1 MDAIKVNNVRE
12 LLVRKPF
19 FELTPIGYMKHSNV
33 SDVVPD
39 TYDGTMPED
48 TMYWRIKTQADFLRE
63 YYPSSHRIMDE
74 KEYPDIWKQNPEN
87 GKWYQ
92 QKIQRTA
99 FAFQQLIHAKHQLHI
114 TGNDI
119 QFELADG
126 DDYDDEKSVEENQK
140 TLNLFKKGWLMRD
153 MEIRFFE
160 AVGAYLKVA
169 ECAIVGFFDENKKF
183 GTRTLS
189 YDRGDILYP
198 HFDSLTGNLLCFARK
213 YYDYDDEGNQKTEY
227 VEAWDKQK
235 FYRFKKAVK
244 NGKVKEVVT
253 KIAKI
258 FGIDDYTLVDE
269 KYHGFQF
276 VPVAYAR
283 NDKGPCWSMVQRN
296 IEDFEEAFSYLCE
309 NNKAYAFP
317 ILSLTGDGDDITIT
331 GDDITGA
338 AKTIMIT
345 DPNGKAQFL
354 NGTDASD
361 AFATQL
367 NKSYDLIYELSFT
380 VKPPELKSGD
390 LPGVAI
396 KLLYSPALEVAM
408 NDSQELQPFL
418 DQLLRICKFGI
429 GTDENCV
436 ATMVGLPINAWI
448 NPYVHS
454 NKTEVITN
462 IATAVQNGFLSKQ
475 TASERCPDFPKTA
488 EYERIM
494 REKKEED
501 QQDLLIELQKQDN
514 QTENA
519 IEEERAT
526 AGIQGGKGTIRTGR
540 GKGRPRT
547 VDTDHWGN
555 RKDGSEQN
563 GDDWNNKH

>member
-126 DDYDDEKSVEENQK
+126 DEYDNEKSVEENQK

-189 YDRGDILYP
+189 YDRGDILFP

-244 NGKVKEVVT
+244 QGKVKEVVT

-258 FGIDDYTLVDE
+258 FGIDNYTLVEE

-296 IEDFEEAFSYLCE
+296 IEDYEEAFSYLCE

-331 GDDITGA
+331 GDDITGS

-563 GDDWNNKH
+563 WDDWNNKH

>member
-48 TMYWRIKTQADFLRE
+48 TMYWRIKTQDDFLRE

-183 GTRTLS
+183 GTRTMS

-213 YYDYDDEGNQKTEY
+213 YYDYDDDGNQKTEY

-244 NGKVKEVVT
+244 QGKVKEVVT

-258 FGIDDYTLVDE
+258 FGIDNYTLVEE

-296 IEDFEEAFSYLCE
+296 IEDYEEAFSYLCE

-331 GDDITGA
+331 GDDITGS

-563 GDDWNNKH
+563 WDDWNNKH

>member
-235 FYRFKKAVK
+235 FYRFKKSVK
-244 NGKVKEVVT
+244 QGKVKEVVT

-258 FGIDDYTLVDE
+258 FGIDDYTLVEE

-296 IEDFEEAFSYLCE
+296 IEDYEEAFSYLCE

-519 IEEERAT
+519 IEEEKAT
-526 AGIQGGKGTIRTGR
+526 AGIQGRKGTVRTGR

-563 GDDWNNKH
+563 WDDWNNKH

>member
-563 GDDWNNKH
+563 WDDWNNKH

>member
-244 NGKVKEVVT
+244 QGKVKEVVT

-258 FGIDDYTLVDE
+258 FGIDNYTLVEE

-296 IEDFEEAFSYLCE
+296 IEDYEEAFSYLCE

-519 IEEERAT
+519 IEEEKAT

-563 GDDWNNKH
+563 WDDWNNKH

>member
-48 TMYWRIKTQADFLRE
+48 NMYWRIKTQADFLRE

-183 GTRTLS
+183 CTRTLS

-198 HFDSLTGNLLCFARK
+198 HFDSLTGNTLCFARK

-235 FYRFKKAVK
+235 FYRFKKSVK
-244 NGKVKEVVT
+244 HGKVKEVVT

-258 FGIDDYTLVDE
+258 FGIDDYTLVEE

-296 IEDFEEAFSYLCE
+296 IEDYEEAFSYLCE

-331 GDDITGA
+331 GDDITGS

-526 AGIQGGKGTIRTGR
+526 AGIHGGKGTVRTGR

-563 GDDWNNKH
+563 WDDWNSKH

>member
-198 HFDSLTGNLLCFARK
+198 HFDSLTGNPLCFARK

-244 NGKVKEVVT
+244 HGKVKEVVT

-258 FGIDDYTLVDE
+258 FGIDDYTLVEE

-331 GDDITGA
+331 GDDITGS

-563 GDDWNNKH
+563 WDDWNSKH

>member
-1 MDAIKVNNVRE
+1 
-12 LLVRKPF
+12 
-19 FELTPIGYMKHSNV
+19 
-33 SDVVPD
+33 
-39 TYDGTMPED
+39 
-48 TMYWRIKTQADFLRE
+48 MYWRKKTQADFLRE

-99 FAFQQLIHAKHQLHI
+99 FAFQQLIHSKHELHL

-153 MEIRFFE
+153 MEVRFFE

-198 HFDSLTGNLLCFARK
+198 HFDSLTGDMLCFARK

-244 NGKVKEVVT
+244 QGKVKEVVT

-258 FGIDDYTLVDE
+258 FGIDNYTLVEE

-296 IEDFEEAFSYLCE
+296 IEDYEEAFSYLCE

-354 NGTDASD
+354 NGTDASE

-418 DQLLRICKFGI
+418 DQLLRICQFGI

-501 QQDLLIELQKQDN
+501 QQDLLMDLERADN
-514 QTENA
+514 ETQNA
-519 IEEERAT
+519 IEEEKAT
-526 AGIQGGKGTIRTGR
+526 ANIQGGGSGNVRTGR

-547 VDTDHWGN
+547 VDTDRWGN
-555 RKDGSEQN
+555 RKDGSEKN
-563 GDDWNNKH
+563 WDDWNNKH

>member
-258 FGIDDYTLVDE
+258 FGIDDYTLVEE

-563 GDDWNNKH
+563 WDDWNNKH

>member
-39 TYDGTMPED
+39 TYDGTMPDD

-140 TLNLFKKGWLMRD
+140 TLNMFKKGWLMRD

-198 HFDSLTGNLLCFARK
+198 HFDSLTGNLMCFARK

-235 FYRFKKAVK
+235 FYRFKKDVK
-244 NGKVKEVVT
+244 QGKVKEVVT

-258 FGIDDYTLVDE
+258 FGIDNYTLVEE

-296 IEDFEEAFSYLCE
+296 IEDYEEAFSYLCE

-331 GDDITGA
+331 GDDITGS

-526 AGIQGGKGTIRTGR
+526 AGIQGGKGTVRTGR

-563 GDDWNNKH
+563 WDDWNNKH

>member
-183 GTRTLS
+183 CTRTLS

-235 FYRFKKAVK
+235 FYRFKKDVK
-244 NGKVKEVVT
+244 QGKVKEVVT

-258 FGIDDYTLVDE
+258 FGIDNYTLVEE

-296 IEDFEEAFSYLCE
+296 IEDYEEAFSYLCE

-331 GDDITGA
+331 GDDITGS

-526 AGIQGGKGTIRTGR
+526 AGIQGGKGTVRTGR

-563 GDDWNNKH
+563 WDDWNNKH

>member
-183 GTRTLS
+183 CTRTLS

-244 NGKVKEVVT
+244 QGKVKEVVT

-258 FGIDDYTLVDE
+258 FGIDDYTLVEE

-418 DQLLRICKFGI
+418 DKLLRICKFGI

-563 GDDWNNKH
+563 WDDWNNKH

>member
-48 TMYWRIKTQADFLRE
+48 TMYWRIKTQDDFLRE

-183 GTRTLS
+183 GTRTMS

-213 YYDYDDEGNQKTEY
+213 YYDYDDDGNQKTEY

-244 NGKVKEVVT
+244 QGKVKEVVT
-253 KIAKI
+253 KIANI
-258 FGIDDYTLVDE
+258 FGIDNYTLVEE

-296 IEDFEEAFSYLCE
+296 IEDYEEAFSYLCE

-331 GDDITGA
+331 GDDITGS

-563 GDDWNNKH
+563 WDDWNNKH

>member
-296 IEDFEEAFSYLCE
+296 IEDYEEAFSYLCE

-563 GDDWNNKH
+563 WDDWNNKH

>member
-1 MDAIKVNNVRE
+1 MDAIKVNNLRE

-183 GTRTLS
+183 CTRTLS

-198 HFDSLTGNLLCFARK
+198 HFDSLTGNPLCFARK
-213 YYDYDDEGNQKTEY
+213 YYDYDDDGNQKTEY

-244 NGKVKEVVT
+244 QGKVKEVVT

-258 FGIDDYTLVDE
+258 FGIDDYTLVEE

-296 IEDFEEAFSYLCE
+296 IEDYEEAFSYLCE

-331 GDDITGA
+331 GDDITGS

-563 GDDWNNKH
+563 WDDWNNKH

>member
-48 TMYWRIKTQADFLRE
+48 NMYWRIKTQADFLRE

-235 FYRFKKAVK
+235 FYRFKKSVK
-244 NGKVKEVVT
+244 HGKVKEVVT

-258 FGIDDYTLVDE
+258 FGIDNYTLVDE

-296 IEDFEEAFSYLCE
+296 IEDYEEAFSYLCE

-331 GDDITGA
+331 GDDITGS

-519 IEEERAT
+519 IEEEKAT

-563 GDDWNNKH
+563 WDDWNSKH

>member
-1 MDAIKVNNVRE
+1 MDAIKVNNLRE

-39 TYDGTMPED
+39 TYDGTMPDD

-126 DDYDDEKSVEENQK
+126 DDYDNEKSVEENQK

-183 GTRTLS
+183 CTRTLS

-198 HFDSLTGNLLCFARK
+198 HFDSLTGNPLCFARK

-244 NGKVKEVVT
+244 QGKVKEVVT

-258 FGIDDYTLVDE
+258 FGIDDYTLVEE

-283 NDKGPCWSMVQRN
+283 NDKGPCWYMVQRN
-296 IEDFEEAFSYLCE
+296 IEDYEEAFSYLCE

-331 GDDITGA
+331 GDDITGS

-563 GDDWNNKH
+563 WDDWNNKH

>member
-183 GTRTLS
+183 CTRTLS

-244 NGKVKEVVT
+244 HGKVKEVVT

-258 FGIDDYTLVDE
+258 FGIDDYTLVEE

-331 GDDITGA
+331 GDDITGS

-563 GDDWNNKH
+563 WDDWNSKH

>member
-39 TYDGTMPED
+39 TYDGTMPDD

-126 DDYDDEKSVEENQK
+126 DDYDDKKSVEENQK

-183 GTRTLS
+183 CTRTLS

-198 HFDSLTGNLLCFARK
+198 HFDSLTGNPLCFARK

-244 NGKVKEVVT
+244 HGKVKEVVT

-258 FGIDDYTLVDE
+258 FGIDDYTLVEE

-296 IEDFEEAFSYLCE
+296 IEDYEEEFSYLCE

-563 GDDWNNKH
+563 WDDWNNKH

>member
-235 FYRFKKAVK
+235 FYRFKKGVK

-269 KYHGFQF
+269 QYHGFQF

-563 GDDWNNKH
+563 WDDWNNKH

>member
-126 DDYDDEKSVEENQK
+126 DEYDDEKSVEENQK

-183 GTRTLS
+183 CTRTLS

-198 HFDSLTGNLLCFARK
+198 HFDSLTGNPLCFARK

-244 NGKVKEVVT
+244 QGKVKDVVT

-258 FGIDDYTLVDE
+258 FGIDDYTLVEE

-296 IEDFEEAFSYLCE
+296 IEDYEEAFSYLCE

-331 GDDITGA
+331 GDDITGS

-408 NDSQELQPFL
+408 NDAQELQPFL

-519 IEEERAT
+519 IEEEKAT

-563 GDDWNNKH
+563 WDDWNNKH

>member
-183 GTRTLS
+183 CTRTLS

-198 HFDSLTGNLLCFARK
+198 HFDSLTGNPLCFARK

-235 FYRFKKAVK
+235 FYRFKKSVK
-244 NGKVKEVVT
+244 HGKVKEVVT

-258 FGIDDYTLVDE
+258 FGIDDYTLVEE

-296 IEDFEEAFSYLCE
+296 IEDYEEAFSYLCE

-331 GDDITGA
+331 GDDITGS

-345 DPNGKAQFL
+345 DPNGKAQFI

-526 AGIQGGKGTIRTGR
+526 AGIQGGKGTVRTGR

-563 GDDWNNKH
+563 WDDWNNKH

>member
-160 AVGAYLKVA
+160 AIGAYLKVA

-183 GTRTLS
+183 CTRTLS

-227 VEAWDKQK
+227 VEAWDKQR
-235 FYRFKKAVK
+235 FYRFKKSVK
-244 NGKVKEVVT
+244 QGKVKEVVT

-258 FGIDDYTLVDE
+258 FGIDDYTLVEE

-296 IEDFEEAFSYLCE
+296 IEDYEEAFSYLCE

-331 GDDITGA
+331 GDDITGS

-563 GDDWNNKH
+563 WDDWNNKH

>member
-39 TYDGTMPED
+39 TYDGTMPDD

-126 DDYDDEKSVEENQK
+126 DDYYDEKSVEENQK
-140 TLNLFKKGWLMRD
+140 TLNMFKKGWLMRD

-198 HFDSLTGNLLCFARK
+198 HFDSLTGNLMCFARK

-244 NGKVKEVVT
+244 QGKVKEVVT

-258 FGIDDYTLVDE
+258 FGIDNYTLVEE

-296 IEDFEEAFSYLCE
+296 IEDYEEAFSYLCE

-331 GDDITGA
+331 GDDITGS

-563 GDDWNNKH
+563 WDDWNNKH

>member
-126 DDYDDEKSVEENQK
+126 DDYDNEKSVEENQK

-244 NGKVKEVVT
+244 HGKVKEVVT

-258 FGIDDYTLVDE
+258 FGIDNYTLVDE

-296 IEDFEEAFSYLCE
+296 IEDYEEAFSYLCE

-331 GDDITGA
+331 GDDITGS

-436 ATMVGLPINAWI
+436 ATMTGLPINAWI

-563 GDDWNNKH
+563 WDDWNNKH

>member
-140 TLNLFKKGWLMRD
+140 TLNLFKKGWIMRD

-198 HFDSLTGNLLCFARK
+198 HFDSLTGDLLCFARK

-258 FGIDDYTLVDE
+258 FGIDNYTLVDE

-296 IEDFEEAFSYLCE
+296 IEDYEEAFSYLCE

-331 GDDITGA
+331 GDDITGS

-429 GTDENCV
+429 GTDENCM

-501 QQDLLIELQKQDN
+501 QQDLLMDIQRADN
-514 QTENA
+514 ETENA

-563 GDDWNNKH
+563 WDDWNNKH

>member
-48 TMYWRIKTQADFLRE
+48 NMYWRIKTQADFLRE

-183 GTRTLS
+183 CTRTLS

-198 HFDSLTGNLLCFARK
+198 HFDSLTGNPLCFARK
-213 YYDYDDEGNQKTEY
+213 YYDYDDDGNQKTEY

-235 FYRFKKAVK
+235 FYRFKKSVK
-244 NGKVKEVVT
+244 HGKVKEVVT

-258 FGIDDYTLVDE
+258 FGIDDYTLVEE

-296 IEDFEEAFSYLCE
+296 IEDYEEAFSYLCE

-331 GDDITGA
+331 GDDITGS

-354 NGTDASD
+354 N
-361 AFATQL
+361 
-367 NKSYDLIYELSFT
+367 
-380 VKPPELKSGD
+380 
-390 LPGVAI
+390 
-396 KLLYSPALEVAM
+396 
-408 NDSQELQPFL
+408 
-418 DQLLRICKFGI
+418 
-429 GTDENCV
+429 
-436 ATMVGLPINAWI
+436 
-448 NPYVHS
+448 
-454 NKTEVITN
+454 
-462 IATAVQNGFLSKQ
+462 TAQ
-475 TASERCPDFPKTA
+475 
-488 EYERIM
+488 
-494 REKKEED
+494 
-501 QQDLLIELQKQDN
+501 
-514 QTENA
+514 
-519 IEEERAT
+519 
-526 AGIQGGKGTIRTGR
+526 
-540 GKGRPRT
+540 
-547 VDTDHWGN
+547 
-555 RKDGSEQN
+555 
-563 GDDWNNKH
+563 

>member
-39 TYDGTMPED
+39 TYDGTMPDD

-140 TLNLFKKGWLMRD
+140 TLNMFKKGWLMRD

-198 HFDSLTGNLLCFARK
+198 HFDSLTGNLMCFARK
-213 YYDYDDEGNQKTEY
+213 YYDYDDDGNQKTEY

-244 NGKVKEVVT
+244 QGKVKEVVT

-258 FGIDDYTLVDE
+258 FGIDNYTLVEE

-296 IEDFEEAFSYLCE
+296 IEDYEEAFSYLCE

-331 GDDITGA
+331 GDDITGS

-563 GDDWNNKH
+563 WDDWNNKH

>member
-48 TMYWRIKTQADFLRE
+48 NMYWRIKTQADFLRE

-126 DDYDDEKSVEENQK
+126 DDYDNEKIVEENQK

-183 GTRTLS
+183 CTRTLS

-198 HFDSLTGNLLCFARK
+198 HFDSLTGNMLCFARK

-235 FYRFKKAVK
+235 FYRFKKSVK
-244 NGKVKEVVT
+244 HGKVKEVVT

-258 FGIDDYTLVDE
+258 FGIDDYTLVEE

-296 IEDFEEAFSYLCE
+296 IEDYEEAFSYLCE

-331 GDDITGA
+331 GDDITGS

-526 AGIQGGKGTIRTGR
+526 AGIHGGKGTVRTGR

-563 GDDWNNKH
+563 WDDWNNKH